1 MSVPSGPLSPGP
13 ATFAAVQATFA
24 ATLVDEWIRGGVTDA
39 VVAPGSRSTPLA
51 LALAGRPELRLHVRL
66 DERSAGFYALG
77 LALASGQPSVICVT
91 SGTAA
96 AELHPAVVEAHHAG
110 VPVIV
115 CTADR
120 PPELQA
126 VGAPQTIDQSDL
138 FGPAV
143 RWALAPG
150 VAEAGQRSTWRSIG
164 SRALAEC
171 RDGPRGPGPVHLN
184 LAFRDPLV
192 GPAGPLPDGRPGGR
206 PWHQVGPVAPGVD
219 AEPTVAGWVGR
230 PGVIVAGGGAGPAD
244 DVLGLARRLGWPVL
258 ADPRSGCR
266 VARSGVVGAAES
278 VLRVPEVRRALR
290 PEVVLMLGQPWAGR
304 AVASLVEEAAG
315 HGAEVVALD
324 PAWRWADPDRVV
336 ARIERADPG
345 AWLRSARSAVPDDG
359 PVASRGWLK
368 RWVTAETAA
377 QLALGGVL
385 EAEAAERGGR
395 LSEPG
400 VARNLLGM
408 VGPETV
414 VVTASSMPVRDLEWF
429 SAPLDRPP
437 RVVANR
443 GANGIDGVTSTA
455 RGVAAATGARP
466 VVALL
471 GDLAFLH
478 DVSGLVEG
486 TESPPGRCTLV
497 VLDNGGGGIFSFLPQ
512 AGALDRERFEA
523 LFATPPSTSV
533 AAVATGFGRPVAEVL
548 TEAELGAALVES
560 VDRPGLSVVRVA
572 VPDRPAN
579 VALHQRLHQAVAGAV
594 GRLDL
599 T

>member
-1 MSVPSGPLSPGP
+1 MTPGP
-13 ATFAAVQATFA
+13 DTFATVQATFA

-51 LALAGRPELRLHVRL
+51 LALAARPELRLHVRL

-77 LALASGQPSVICVT
+77 LALASGRPSVICVT

-150 VAEAGQRSTWRSIG
+150 VAESGQGRVWRSIG
-164 SRALAEC
+164 ARAVAEC

-192 GPAGPLPDGRPGGR
+192 GSPGPLPEGRPGGR
-206 PWHQVGPVAPGVD
+206 PWHQVGSPTLTVEAR
-219 AEPTVAGWVGR
+219 PTVTGWVGR
-230 PGVIVAGGGAGPAD
+230 PGVIVAGGGAGPAG
-244 DVLGLARRLGWPVL
+244 DVLGLAHRLGWPVL

-266 VARSGVVGAAES
+266 LARSGVVGAAES

-290 PEVVLMLGQPWAGR
+290 PEVVLVLGQAWAGR
-304 AVASLVEEAAG
+304 AVASLVDEAAG

-336 ARIERADPG
+336 GRIERIDPG
-345 AWLRSARSAVPDDG
+345 PWLRSAGALVPDDG
-359 PVASRGWLK
+359 PVATRDWLAQ
-368 RWVTAETAA
+368 WTAAETAA
-377 QLALGGVL
+377 QSALERVL
-385 EAEAAERGGR
+385 EADAAERGGR

-400 VARNLLGM
+400 VARDLLGM
-408 VGPETV
+408 VGSQTL

-429 SAPLDRPP
+429 SAPLDHPP
-437 RVVANR
+437 RVLANR

-455 RGVAAATGARP
+455 RGVAAAAGAPP

-478 DVSGLVEG
+478 DVSALVEG
-486 TESPPGRCTLV
+486 AEPLPGRCTLV

-512 AGALDRERFEA
+512 AGTLDTRRFEA
-523 LFATPPSTSV
+523 LFATPQAPSV
-533 AAVATGFGRPVAEVL
+533 AAVAAGFGWPVAEVGTGPEL
-548 TEAELGAALVES
+548 ASALGEAVA
-560 VDRPGLSVVRVA
+560 RPGLSVVRVA

-579 VALHQRLHQAVAGAV
+579 VAVHQRLHDAVADAV
-594 GRLDL
+594 GRLPGI
-599 T
+599 